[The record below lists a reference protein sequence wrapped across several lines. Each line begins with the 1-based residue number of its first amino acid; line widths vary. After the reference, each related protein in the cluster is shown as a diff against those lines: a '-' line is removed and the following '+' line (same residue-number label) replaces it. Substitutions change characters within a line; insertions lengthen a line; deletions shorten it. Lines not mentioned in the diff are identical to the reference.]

1 MKQGKSL
8 TEGQTAI
15 LSRLYNEQSLA
26 VDKLPYTAIF
36 DKLVQDFN
44 ALCPGVD
51 ATHHDLYTILIRL
64 RKSSK
69 LLRKSRSSKVESD
82 RPRRKRGVGGEKV
95 ESPYI

>member
-26 VDKLPYTAIF
+26 VDKLPYTAVF
-36 DKLVQDFN
+36 DKLIADFN
-44 ALCPGVD
+44 TLCPGVD

-69 LLRKSRSSKVESD
+69 LLRKSKSSPVEAVEDRIVRRKVESQHTL
-82 RPRRKRGVGGEKV
+82 
-95 ESPYI
+95 Y

>member
-15 LSRLYNEQSLA
+15 LSRIYNEQSLA
-26 VDKLPYTAIF
+26 VDKLPYTAVF
-36 DKLVQDFN
+36 DQMVVDFN
-44 ALCPGVD
+44 TQCPGVD

-69 LLRKSRSSKVESD
+69 LLRKSMSTTVEGERRGSRRNSKGD
-82 RPRRKRGVGGEKV
+82 
-95 ESPYI
+95 